1 MENLKV
7 FISNKKVIISVIALL
22 LLSLVSFIVIS
33 NITTSK
39 GKITVDTKVEEKLV
53 SSEEQKVQEYIL
65 VDIKGEVQTPGVYK
79 LPVNSRVI
87 DAIEA
92 SGGLTKK
99 AVTTYIN
106 LSKTLKD
113 ENVIII
119 NSKSELKK
127 IEEKKNIEEIKIND
141 NSSVSVKTS
150 DVITN
155 DVDKVKEEITT
166 ESVTKT
172 PEEGASPANEI
183 SSRKLKKETTSVNI
197 NESSIEELTTISGI
211 GESKAKAIIEYR
223 TANGPFKSV
232 EEIKNVS
239 GIGDKL
245 YDKIKA
251 YITIW

>member
-1 MENLKV
+1 MEKLKV

-33 NITTSK
+33 NITASK

-65 VDIKGEVQTPGVYK
+65 VDIKGEVQNPGVYK

-119 NSKSELKK
+119 NKKSELKK
-127 IEEKKNIEEIKIND
+127 IEEKKNIEEIKINN

-155 DVDKVKEEITT
+155 DVDKVKEETTT

-172 PEEGASPANEI
+172 PEEGSSPANEI
-183 SSRKLKKETTSVNI
+183 SSEQKKETTSVNI

-251 YITIW
+251 YITI

>member
-22 LLSLVSFIVIS
+22 LLSLISFIVIS

-39 GKITVDTKVEEKLV
+39 GKITADTKVEEKLV
-53 SSEEQKVQEYIL
+53 SSEEQKVEEYIL
-65 VDIKGEVQTPGVYK
+65 VDIKGEVKTPGVYK

-119 NSKSELKK
+119 NKKSELKK
-127 IEEKKNIEEIKIND
+127 IEEKKNIEEIKINN

-155 DVDKVKEEITT
+155 DVDKVKEETT
-166 ESVTKT
+166 AETITKT
-172 PEEGASPANEI
+172 PEEAAYPANE

>member
-1 MENLKV
+1 MEKLKV

-65 VDIKGEVQTPGVYK
+65 VDIKGEVKTPGVYK

-119 NSKSELKK
+119 NKKSELKK

-155 DVDKVKEEITT
+155 DVDKVKEETTT

-172 PEEGASPANEI
+172 PEEAPSPANEI
-183 SSRKLKKETTSVNI
+183 SSEQKKETTSVNI

-251 YITIW
+251 YITI

>member
-1 MENLKV
+1 MEKLKD
-7 FISNKKVIISVIALL
+7 FISNKKVIISVITLL
-22 LLSLVSFIVIS
+22 LLSLVSFVAIS

-39 GKITVDTKVEEKLV
+39 GKITVDTKVEEKLT
-53 SSEEQKVQEYIL
+53 SSEEQKVEEYIL
-65 VDIKGEVQTPGVYK
+65 VDIKGEVKTPGVYK
-79 LPVNSRVI
+79 LPANSRVI

-119 NSKSELKK
+119 NKKSELKK

-141 NSSVSVKTS
+141 NSSVSVKTT

-155 DVDKVKEEITT
+155 DVDKVKEEPTT
-166 ESVTKT
+166 ETVTKA

-183 SSRKLKKETTSVNI
+183 SSETKKETTSVNI

-223 TANGPFKSV
+223 TTNGPFKSI

-251 YITIW
+251 YITI

>member
-22 LLSLVSFIVIS
+22 LFSLISFIVIS

-39 GKITVDTKVEEKLV
+39 EKITVDTKVEEKLV
-53 SSEEQKVQEYIL
+53 SSEEQKVEEYIL
-65 VDIKGEVQTPGVYK
+65 VDIKGEVKTPGVYK

-119 NSKSELKK
+119 NKKSELKK
-127 IEEKKNIEEIKIND
+127 IEEKKNIEEIKINN

-150 DVITN
+150 EVITN
-155 DVDKVKEEITT
+155 DVDKVKEEKATGTI
-166 ESVTKT
+166 TKT
-172 PEEGASPANEI
+172 PEEGASPANEN
-183 SSRKLKKETTSVNI
+183 SRKLKKETTSVNI

-223 TANGPFKSV
+223 TTNGPFKSI

-251 YITIW
+251 YITI

>member
-1 MENLKV
+1 MEKLKV
-7 FISNKKVIISVIALL
+7 FILNKKVIISVIALL
-22 LLSLVSFIVIS
+22 LLSLISFIVIS

-65 VDIKGEVQTPGVYK
+65 VDIKGEVKTPGVYK

-155 DVDKVKEEITT
+155 DVDKVKEETTT

-172 PEEGASPANEI
+172 PEEGSSSANEI
-183 SSRKLKKETTSVNI
+183 SSEQKKETTSVNI

-223 TANGPFKSV
+223 TTNGPFKSV

-251 YITIW
+251 YITI

>member
-1 MENLKV
+1 MEKLKV

-22 LLSLVSFIVIS
+22 LLSLISFIVIS

-53 SSEEQKVQEYIL
+53 SSEEQKAQEYIL

-119 NSKSELKK
+119 NKKSELKK
-127 IEEKKNIEEIKIND
+127 IEEKKNIEEIKINN

-155 DVDKVKEEITT
+155 DVDKVKEETT
-166 ESVTKT
+166 AETITKT
-172 PEEGASPANEI
+172 PEEADSPANE
-183 SSRKLKKETTSVNI
+183 SSRKETTSVNI

-223 TANGPFKSV
+223 TTNGPFKSI

-251 YITIW
+251 YITI

>member
-1 MENLKV
+1 MEKLKV

-33 NITTSK
+33 NITASK

-53 SSEEQKVQEYIL
+53 SSEEQKSQEYIL
-65 VDIKGEVQTPGVYK
+65 VDIKGEVKTPGVYK

-119 NSKSELKK
+119 NKKSELKK
-127 IEEKKNIEEIKIND
+127 IEEKKNIEEIKINN

-183 SSRKLKKETTSVNI
+183 SRKKKKETTSVNI

-251 YITIW
+251 YITI

>member
-1 MENLKV
+1 MEKLKV

-22 LLSLVSFIVIS
+22 LFSLVSFVSIS

-53 SSEEQKVQEYIL
+53 SSEEQKAQEYIL

-119 NSKSELKK
+119 NKKSELKK
-127 IEEKKNIEEIKIND
+127 IEEKKNIEEIKINN

-155 DVDKVKEEITT
+155 DVDKVKEEPTAETI
-166 ESVTKT
+166 TKT
-172 PEEGASPANEI
+172 PEEAASPANE
-183 SSRKLKKETTSVNI
+183 SSKKETTSVNI

-223 TANGPFKSV
+223 TTNGLFKSI

>member
-251 YITIW
+251 YITI

>member
-1 MENLKV
+1 MEKLKV

-22 LLSLVSFIVIS
+22 LLSLISFIVIS

-53 SSEEQKVQEYIL
+53 SSEEQKAQEYIL

-119 NSKSELKK
+119 NKKSELKK
-127 IEEKKNIEEIKIND
+127 IEEKKNIEEIKINN

-155 DVDKVKEEITT
+155 DVDKVKEETT
-166 ESVTKT
+166 AETITKT
-172 PEEGASPANEI
+172 PEEADSPANE
-183 SSRKLKKETTSVNI
+183 SSRKETTSVNI

-223 TANGPFKSV
+223 TTNGPFKSI

>member
-7 FISNKKVIISVIALL
+7 FILNKKVIISVIALL
-22 LLSLVSFIVIS
+22 LFSLISFIVIS

-65 VDIKGEVQTPGVYK
+65 VDIKGEVKTPGVYK

-119 NSKSELKK
+119 NKKSELKK
-127 IEEKKNIEEIKIND
+127 IEEKKNIEEIKINN

-155 DVDKVKEEITT
+155 DVDKVKEETTT

-172 PEEGASPANEI
+172 PEEGSSSANEI
-183 SSRKLKKETTSVNI
+183 SSEQKKETTSVNI

-232 EEIKNVS
+232 EDIKNVS

-251 YITIW
+251 YITI

>member
-1 MENLKV
+1 MEYLKV

-251 YITIW
+251 YITI

>member
-1 MENLKV
+1 MEKLKV

-33 NITTSK
+33 NITASK

-65 VDIKGEVQTPGVYK
+65 VDIKGEVKTPGVYK

-113 ENVIII
+113 EDVIII
-119 NSKSELKK
+119 NKKSELKK
-127 IEEKKNIEEIKIND
+127 IEEKKNIEEIKINN

-155 DVDKVKEEITT
+155 DVDKVKEETTT

-172 PEEGASPANEI
+172 PEEGSSPANEI
-183 SSRKLKKETTSVNI
+183 SSEQKKETTSVNI

-232 EEIKNVS
+232 EDIKNVS

>member
-7 FISNKKVIISVIALL
+7 FILNKKVIISVIALL
-22 LLSLVSFIVIS
+22 LFSLISFIVIS

-65 VDIKGEVQTPGVYK
+65 VDIKGEVKTPGVYK

-119 NSKSELKK
+119 NKKSELKK
-127 IEEKKNIEEIKIND
+127 IEEKKNIEEIKINN

-155 DVDKVKEEITT
+155 DVDKVKEETTT

-172 PEEGASPANEI
+172 PEEGSSSANEI
-183 SSRKLKKETTSVNI
+183 SSEQKKETTSVNI

-232 EEIKNVS
+232 EDIKNVS

>member
-39 GKITVDTKVEEKLV
+39 EKITVDTKVEEKLV
-53 SSEEQKVQEYIL
+53 SSEEQKVEEYIL
-65 VDIKGEVQTPGVYK
+65 VDIKGEVKTPGVYK

-119 NSKSELKK
+119 NKKSELKK
-127 IEEKKNIEEIKIND
+127 IEEKKNIEEIKINN

-155 DVDKVKEEITT
+155 DVDKVKEEPTAETI
-166 ESVTKT
+166 TKT
-172 PEEGASPANEI
+172 PEEADPPANE

-223 TANGPFKSV
+223 TTNGPFKSV

-251 YITIW
+251 YITI

>member
-1 MENLKV
+1 MEKIKD
-7 FISNKKVIISVIALL
+7 FISNKKVIISVITLL
-22 LLSLVSFIVIS
+22 LLSLVSFVAIS

-39 GKITVDTKVEEKLV
+39 GKITVDTKVEEKLT
-53 SSEEQKVQEYIL
+53 SSEEQKVEEYIL
-65 VDIKGEVQTPGVYK
+65 VDIKGEVKTPGVYK
-79 LPVNSRVI
+79 LPANSRVI

-119 NSKSELKK
+119 NKKSELKK

-141 NSSVSVKTS
+141 NSSVSVKTT

-155 DVDKVKEEITT
+155 DVDKVKEEPTT
-166 ESVTKT
+166 ETVTKA

-183 SSRKLKKETTSVNI
+183 SSETKKETTSVNI

-232 EEIKNVS
+232 EDIKNVS

-245 YDKIKA
+245 YDKIKT
-251 YITIW
+251 YITIR

>member
-1 MENLKV
+1 MEKLKV

-22 LLSLVSFIVIS
+22 LLSLISFIVIS
-33 NITTSK
+33 NTTASK

-119 NSKSELKK
+119 NKKSELKK
-127 IEEKKNIEEIKIND
+127 IEEKKNIEEIKINN

-155 DVDKVKEEITT
+155 DVDKVKEEPTAETI
-166 ESVTKT
+166 TKT
-172 PEEGASPANEI
+172 PEEAPSPANE

-223 TANGPFKSV
+223 TTNGPFKSV

>member
-1 MENLKV
+1 MEKLKV

-22 LLSLVSFIVIS
+22 LFSLVSFIVIS

-65 VDIKGEVQTPGVYK
+65 VDIKGEVKTPGVYK

-119 NSKSELKK
+119 NKKSELKK

-155 DVDKVKEEITT
+155 DVDKVKEEPTT
-166 ESVTKT
+166 ETITK
-172 PEEGASPANEI
+172 PHEEAASPANE

-223 TANGPFKSV
+223 TTNGPFKSI

>member
-1 MENLKV
+1 MEKLKV

-22 LLSLVSFIVIS
+22 LFSLISFIVIS

-39 GKITVDTKVEEKLV
+39 EKITVDTKVEEKLV
-53 SSEEQKVQEYIL
+53 SSEEQKVEEYIL
-65 VDIKGEVQTPGVYK
+65 VDIKGEVKTPGVYK

-127 IEEKKNIEEIKIND
+127 IEEKKNIEEIKINN

-155 DVDKVKEEITT
+155 DVDKVKEETTT

-172 PEEGASPANEI
+172 PEEGSSPANEI
-183 SSRKLKKETTSVNI
+183 SSEQKKETTSVNI
-197 NESSIEELTTISGI
+197 NESSIE
-211 GESKAKAIIEYR
+211 
-223 TANGPFKSV
+223 
-232 EEIKNVS
+232 
-239 GIGDKL
+239 
-245 YDKIKA
+245 
-251 YITIW
+251 

>member
-1 MENLKV
+1 MEKLKV

-22 LLSLVSFIVIS
+22 LFSLVSFIVIS

-65 VDIKGEVQTPGVYK
+65 VDIKGEVKTPGVYK

-119 NSKSELKK
+119 NKKSELKK
-127 IEEKKNIEEIKIND
+127 IEEKKNIEEIKINN

-155 DVDKVKEEITT
+155 DVDKVKEEPTAETI
-166 ESVTKT
+166 TKT
-172 PEEGASPANEI
+172 PEEALSPANE

-223 TANGPFKSV
+223 TTNGPFKSV

>member
-7 FISNKKVIISVIALL
+7 FLSNKKVIISVIALL

-65 VDIKGEVQTPGVYK
+65 VDIKGEVKTPGVYK

-119 NSKSELKK
+119 NKKSELKK
-127 IEEKKNIEEIKIND
+127 IEEKKNIEEIKINN

-155 DVDKVKEEITT
+155 DVDKVKEEPTT
-166 ESVTKT
+166 ETITKT
-172 PEEGASPANEI
+172 HEEAASPANE

-223 TANGPFKSV
+223 TTNGPFKSI

-251 YITIW
+251 YITI

>member
-1 MENLKV
+1 MEKLKV

-33 NITTSK
+33 NITASK

-53 SSEEQKVQEYIL
+53 SSEEQKSQEYIL
-65 VDIKGEVQTPGVYK
+65 VDIKGEVKTPGVYK

-119 NSKSELKK
+119 NKKSELKK
-127 IEEKKNIEEIKIND
+127 IEEKKNIEEIKINN

-150 DVITN
+150 EVITN
-155 DVDKVKEEITT
+155 DVDKVKEETT
-166 ESVTKT
+166 AETVPKT
-172 PEEGASPANEI
+172 PEEAASPANEN
-183 SSRKLKKETTSVNI
+183 SRKLKKETTSVNI

-223 TANGPFKSV
+223 TTNGPFKSI

>member
-1 MENLKV
+1 MEKLKV

-33 NITTSK
+33 NITASK

-53 SSEEQKVQEYIL
+53 SSEEQKSQEYIL
-65 VDIKGEVQTPGVYK
+65 VDIKGEVKTPGVYK

-119 NSKSELKK
+119 NKKSELKK

-141 NSSVSVKTS
+141 NSSVSVKTT

-155 DVDKVKEEITT
+155 DVDKVKEETTT

-172 PEEGASPANEI
+172 PEEAASPANEI
-183 SSRKLKKETTSVNI
+183 SSEQKKETTSVNI

-223 TANGPFKSV
+223 TANGPFKNV

-251 YITIW
+251 YITI

>member
-1 MENLKV
+1 MEKLKV

-53 SSEEQKVQEYIL
+53 SSEEQKAQEYIL
-65 VDIKGEVQTPGVYK
+65 VDIKGEVKTPGVYK

-119 NSKSELKK
+119 NKKSELKK
-127 IEEKKNIEEIKIND
+127 IEEKKNIEEIKINN

-155 DVDKVKEEITT
+155 DVDKVKEETT
-166 ESVTKT
+166 VETITKT
-172 PEEGASPANEI
+172 PEEAASPANE
-183 SSRKLKKETTSVNI
+183 SSSKLKKETTSVNI

-223 TANGPFKSV
+223 TTNGPFKSV

-251 YITIW
+251 YITI

>member
-1 MENLKV
+1 MEKLKV

-22 LLSLVSFIVIS
+22 LFSLVSFIVIS

-53 SSEEQKVQEYIL
+53 SSEEQKAQEYIL

-119 NSKSELKK
+119 NKKSELKK
-127 IEEKKNIEEIKIND
+127 IEEKKNIEEIKINN

-155 DVDKVKEEITT
+155 DVDKVKEEPTAETI
-166 ESVTKT
+166 TKT
-172 PEEGASPANEI
+172 PEEADSPANE
-183 SSRKLKKETTSVNI
+183 SSRKETTSVNI

-223 TANGPFKSV
+223 TTNGPFKSI

>member
-1 MENLKV
+1 MEKLKV

-33 NITTSK
+33 NITASK

-53 SSEEQKVQEYIL
+53 SSEEQKAQEYIL
-65 VDIKGEVQTPGVYK
+65 VDIKGEVKTPGVYK

-127 IEEKKNIEEIKIND
+127 IEEKKNIEEIKINN

-155 DVDKVKEEITT
+155 DVDKVKEETTT

-172 PEEGASPANEI
+172 PEEGSSPANEI
-183 SSRKLKKETTSVNI
+183 SSEQKKETTSVNI

>member
-1 MENLKV
+1 MEKLKV

-33 NITTSK
+33 NITASK

-65 VDIKGEVQTPGVYK
+65 VDIKGEVQNPGVYK

-119 NSKSELKK
+119 NKKSELKK
-127 IEEKKNIEEIKIND
+127 IEEKKNIEEIKINN

-155 DVDKVKEEITT
+155 DVDKVKEETTT

-172 PEEGASPANEI
+172 PEEGSSPANEI
-183 SSRKLKKETTSVNI
+183 SSEQKKETTSVNI

-223 TANGPFKSV
+223 TTNGPFKSI

>member
-7 FISNKKVIISVIALL
+7 FLSNKKVIISVIALL
-22 LLSLVSFIVIS
+22 LLSLISFIVIS

-53 SSEEQKVQEYIL
+53 SSEEQKAQEYIL

-119 NSKSELKK
+119 NKKSELKK
-127 IEEKKNIEEIKIND
+127 IEEKKNIEEIKINN

-155 DVDKVKEEITT
+155 DVDKVKEEPTAETI
-166 ESVTKT
+166 TKT
-172 PEEGASPANEI
+172 PEEADSPANE
-183 SSRKLKKETTSVNI
+183 SSRKETTSVNI

-223 TANGPFKSV
+223 TTNGPFKSI

-251 YITIW
+251 YITI

>member
-1 MENLKV
+1 MEKLKV

-53 SSEEQKVQEYIL
+53 SSEEQKAQEYIL
-65 VDIKGEVQTPGVYK
+65 VDIKGEVKTPGVYK

-127 IEEKKNIEEIKIND
+127 IEEKKNIEEIKINN

-155 DVDKVKEEITT
+155 DVDKVKEETTT

-172 PEEGASPANEI
+172 PEEGSSPANEI
-183 SSRKLKKETTSVNI
+183 SSEQKKETTSVNI

-223 TANGPFKSV
+223 TTNGPFKSI

>member
-7 FISNKKVIISVIALL
+7 FLSNKKVIISVIALL
-22 LLSLVSFIVIS
+22 LLSLISFIVIS

-53 SSEEQKVQEYIL
+53 SSEEQKAQEYIL

-119 NSKSELKK
+119 NKKSELKK
-127 IEEKKNIEEIKIND
+127 IEEKKNIEEIKINN

-155 DVDKVKEEITT
+155 DVDKVKEETT
-166 ESVTKT
+166 AETITKT
-172 PEEGASPANEI
+172 PEEADSPANE
-183 SSRKLKKETTSVNI
+183 SSRKETTSVNI

-223 TANGPFKSV
+223 TTNGPFKSI

>member
-22 LLSLVSFIVIS
+22 LFSLISFIIIS

-39 GKITVDTKVEEKLV
+39 EKITVDTKVEEKLV
-53 SSEEQKVQEYIL
+53 SSEEQKVEEYIL
-65 VDIKGEVQTPGVYK
+65 VDIKGEVKTPGVYK

-119 NSKSELKK
+119 NKKSELKK
-127 IEEKKNIEEIKIND
+127 IEEKKNIEEIKINN

-155 DVDKVKEEITT
+155 DVDKVKEEPTAETI
-166 ESVTKT
+166 TKT
-172 PEEGASPANEI
+172 PEEAPSPASE

-223 TANGPFKSV
+223 TTNGPFKSV

-251 YITIW
+251 YITI

>member
-1 MENLKV
+1 MEKLKV

-33 NITTSK
+33 NITASK

-53 SSEEQKVQEYIL
+53 SSEEQKSQEYIL
-65 VDIKGEVQTPGVYK
+65 VDIKGEVKTPGVYK

-119 NSKSELKK
+119 NKKSELKK
-127 IEEKKNIEEIKIND
+127 IEEKKNIEEIKINN

-155 DVDKVKEEITT
+155 DVDKVKEEPTT
-166 ESVTKT
+166 ETITKT
-172 PEEGASPANEI
+172 HEEAASPANE

-223 TANGPFKSV
+223 TTNGPFKSI

-251 YITIW
+251 YITI

>member
-1 MENLKV
+1 MEKLKV

-53 SSEEQKVQEYIL
+53 SSEEQKAQEYIL
-65 VDIKGEVQTPGVYK
+65 VDIKGEVKTPGVYK

-119 NSKSELKK
+119 NKKSELKK
-127 IEEKKNIEEIKIND
+127 IEEKKNIEEIKINN

-155 DVDKVKEEITT
+155 DVDKVKEETTT

-172 PEEGASPANEI
+172 PEEGSSPANEI
-183 SSRKLKKETTSVNI
+183 SSEQKKETTSVNI

-223 TANGPFKSV
+223 TTNGPFKSI

>member
-1 MENLKV
+1 MEKLKV

-22 LLSLVSFIVIS
+22 LLSLISFIVIS

-53 SSEEQKVQEYIL
+53 SSEEQKAQEYIL

-106 LSKTLKD
+106 LSKILKD

-119 NSKSELKK
+119 NKKSELKK
-127 IEEKKNIEEIKIND
+127 IEEKKNIEEIKINN

-155 DVDKVKEEITT
+155 DVDKVKEEPTAETI
-166 ESVTKT
+166 TKT
-172 PEEGASPANEI
+172 PEEADSPANE
-183 SSRKLKKETTSVNI
+183 SSRKETTSVNI

-223 TANGPFKSV
+223 TTNGPFKSI

-251 YITIW
+251 YITI

>member
-1 MENLKV
+1 MEKLKV

-22 LLSLVSFIVIS
+22 LLSLISFIVIS

-53 SSEEQKVQEYIL
+53 SSEEQKAQEYIL

-113 ENVIII
+113 ENVIIM
-119 NSKSELKK
+119 NKKSELKK
-127 IEEKKNIEEIKIND
+127 IEEKKNIEEIKINN

-155 DVDKVKEEITT
+155 DVDKVKEEPTAETI
-166 ESVTKT
+166 TKT
-172 PEEGASPANEI
+172 PEEADSPANE
-183 SSRKLKKETTSVNI
+183 SSRKETTSVNI

-223 TANGPFKSV
+223 TTNGPFKSI